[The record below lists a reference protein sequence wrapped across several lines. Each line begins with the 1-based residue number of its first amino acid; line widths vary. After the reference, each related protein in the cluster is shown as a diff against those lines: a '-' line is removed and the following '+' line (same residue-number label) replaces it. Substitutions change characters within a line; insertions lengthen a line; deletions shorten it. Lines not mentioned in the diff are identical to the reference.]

1 MKESFYIEGMT
12 CTACSS
18 GIERSLGRK
27 SFVKKIEVNL
37 LNKSANIEFDENETN
52 LDEIFKLIEKLGYSP
67 KKTLAEEK
75 KEFFSPN
82 VKLALAVIFTLF
94 VVYLSMGAMLSPS
107 LLPESLLTINNHSNF
122 LNACLQLIGTLIV
135 MHWGRD
141 FYIQGFKALWH
152 RQPNMSSLIAIGTS
166 AALASS
172 LWQLYFVYTNQWS
185 YGHYYFESV
194 CVILTFVMVG
204 KRIENV
210 SKNKALDAMQ
220 ALMKNAPKTALKMQ
234 NNQQIEVLVD
244 SIVVGDILKV
254 LPGSAIAVD
263 GEIVEG
269 EGELDESMLSGEAL
283 PVYKKVGDKVFSGTF
298 NSHTSFLM
306 KATQNNKN
314 STLSQII
321 EMIHNAQSSKAEI
334 SRLADKVSSVFV
346 PSVIAIAILAFVVW
360 LIIAPKPDFW
370 WNFGI
375 ALEVFVSVLV
385 ISCPCALGLA
395 TPMSILVANQKA
407 SSLGL
412 FFKDAKSLEKARL
425 VNTIVFDKTGTLTN
439 GKPVVK
445 SVHSNIE
452 LLELLSLAGSIEKSS
467 EHVIAKGIVEYA
479 KEHNAPLKEMSEVK
493 VKMGFGIS
501 AKVDYQGTKV
511 DYQGTKVDYQ
521 GTKEIIKV
529 GNSEFFNPINT
540 LEIQENGILV
550 FVGRVISE
558 KEDELLGAFVLEDLP
573 KKGVKEHIAQ
583 IKKLG
588 INTFLLSGD
597 NRENVKKCALELGID
612 GYISNAKPQDKL
624 NKIKELKEQ
633 GQIVMMVGDGLNDAP
648 SLAMSDV
655 AVVMAKGS
663 DVSVQAADIVSF
675 NNDIKSVYS
684 AIKLSQAT
692 IKNIKENLFWAFCY
706 NSVFIPLACGVL
718 YKANIMLS
726 PAIAGL
732 AMSLSSVSVVL
743 NAQRLRN
750 FKIKDH

>member
-18 GIERSLGRK
+18 GIERSLRRK
-27 SFVKKIEVNL
+27 SFVKKIEVSL
-37 LNKSANIEFDENETN
+37 LNKSANIEFDENQTN

-67 KKTLAEEK
+67 KKTLAKEK
-75 KEFFSPN
+75 KGFFSPN
-82 VKLALAVIFTLF
+82 VKLALAVVFTLF

-107 LLPESLLTINNHSNF
+107 LLPKSLLTIDNHSNF

-135 MHWGRD
+135 MHLGRD

-166 AALASS
+166 AALISS
-172 LWQLYFVYTNQWS
+172 LWPLYLVYTNQWS

-194 CVILTFVMVG
+194 CVILMFVMVG

-210 SKNKALDAMQ
+210 SKDKALDAMQ
-220 ALMKNAPKTALKMQ
+220 ALMKNAPKTAPKMQ

-263 GEIVEG
+263 GEIIEG

-370 WNFGI
+370 WNFKI

-425 VNTIVFDKTGTLTN
+425 INTIVFDKTGTLTN

-445 SVHSNIE
+445 SVHSKIE

-479 KEHNAPLKEMSEVK
+479 KENNAPLKEMSEIK
-493 VKMGFGIS
+493 VKTGFGIS
-501 AKVDYQGTKV
+501 AKTDYQGA
-511 DYQGTKVDYQ
+511 
-521 GTKEIIKV
+521 KEIIKV

-540 LEIQENGILV
+540 LKIKENGILV

-558 KEDELLGAFVLEDLP
+558 KEDELLGVFVLEDLP

-583 IKKLG
+583 IKNLG
-588 INTFLLSGD
+588 INTLLLSGD

-612 GYISNAKPQDKL
+612 DYISNAKPQDKL
-624 NKIKELKEQ
+624 NKIKELKEK

-663 DVSVQAADIVSF
+663 DVSMQAADIVSF

-684 AIKLSQAT
+684 AIQLSQAT

-743 NAQRLRN
+743 NSQRLRN

>member
-27 SFVKKIEVNL
+27 SFVKKIEVSL
-37 LNKSANIEFDENETN
+37 LNKSANIEFDENQTN

-67 KKTLAEEK
+67 KKTLAKEK
-75 KEFFSPN
+75 KGFFSPN
-82 VKLALAVIFTLF
+82 VKLALAVVFTLF

-107 LLPESLLTINNHSNF
+107 LLPESLLAIDNHSNF
-122 LNACLQLIGTLIV
+122 LNVCLQLIGALIV
-135 MHWGRD
+135 MHLGRD

-166 AALASS
+166 AALISS
-172 LWQLYFVYTNQWS
+172 LWPLYLVYTNQWS

-194 CVILTFVMVG
+194 CVILMFVMVG

-210 SKNKALDAMQ
+210 SKDKALDAMQ

-263 GEIVEG
+263 GEIIEG

-321 EMIHNAQSSKAEI
+321 EMIYNAQSSKAEI

-346 PSVIAIAILAFVVW
+346 PSVIAISILAFVVW

-370 WNFGI
+370 WNFKI

-425 VNTIVFDKTGTLTN
+425 INTIVFDKTGTLTN

-445 SVHSNIE
+445 SVHSKIE
-452 LLELLSLAGSIEKSS
+452 LLELLSLALSIERSS

-479 KEHNAPLKEMSEVK
+479 KENNAPLKEMSEVK
-493 VKMGFGIS
+493 VKTGFGIS
-501 AKVDYQGTKV
+501 AKTDYQGA
-511 DYQGTKVDYQ
+511 
-521 GTKEIIKV
+521 KEIIKV

-540 LEIQENGILV
+540 LEIKENGILV

-558 KEDELLGAFVLEDLP
+558 KEDELLGVFVLEDLP

-583 IKKLG
+583 IKNLG
-588 INTFLLSGD
+588 INTLLLSGD

-624 NKIKELKEQ
+624 NKIKELKEK

-684 AIKLSQAT
+684 AIQLSQAT

-743 NAQRLRN
+743 NSQRLRN

>member
-27 SFVKKIEVNL
+27 SFVKKIEVSL
-37 LNKSANIEFDENETN
+37 LNKSANIEFDENQTN

-67 KKTLAEEK
+67 KKTLAKEK
-75 KEFFSPN
+75 KGFFSPN
-82 VKLALAVIFTLF
+82 VKLALAVVFTLF

-107 LLPESLLTINNHSNF
+107 LLPESLLTIDNHSNF
-122 LNACLQLIGTLIV
+122 LNACLQLIGALIV
-135 MHWGRD
+135 MHLGRD

-166 AALASS
+166 AALISS
-172 LWQLYFVYTNQWS
+172 LWPLYLVYTNQWS

-194 CVILTFVMVG
+194 CVILMFVMVG

-210 SKNKALDAMQ
+210 SKDKALDAMQ
-220 ALMKNAPKTALKMQ
+220 ALMKSAPKTALKMQ
-234 NNQQIEVLVD
+234 DNQQIEVLVD

-254 LPGSAIAVD
+254 LPGSTIAVD
-263 GEIVEG
+263 GEIIEG

-445 SVHSNIE
+445 SVHSKIE

-479 KEHNAPLKEMSEVK
+479 KERNAPLKEMSEVK
-493 VKMGFGIS
+493 VKTGFGIS
-501 AKVDYQGTKV
+501 AKTNYQGA
-511 DYQGTKVDYQ
+511 
-521 GTKEIIKV
+521 KEIIKV

-540 LEIQENGILV
+540 INTLEIKENGILV

-558 KEDELLGAFVLEDLP
+558 KEDELLGVFVLEDLP

-583 IKKLG
+583 IKNLG
-588 INTFLLSGD
+588 INTLLLSGD

-612 GYISNAKPQDKL
+612 DYISNAKPQDKL
-624 NKIKELKEQ
+624 NKIKELKEK

-684 AIKLSQAT
+684 AIQLSQAT

-743 NAQRLRN
+743 NSQRLRN

>member
-27 SFVKKIEVNL
+27 SFVKKIEVSL
-37 LNKSANIEFDENETN
+37 LNKSANIEFNENETN

-67 KKTLAEEK
+67 KKTPTKEK
-75 KEFFSPN
+75 KEFFNPN
-82 VKLALAVIFTLF
+82 VKLILAVIFTLF

-107 LLPESLLTINNHSNF
+107 LLPKSLLTINNHSNF
-122 LNACLQLIGTLIV
+122 LNTCLQLIGALIV
-135 MHWGRD
+135 MHLGRD

-152 RQPNMSSLIAIGTS
+152 RQPNMNSLIAIGTS
-166 AALASS
+166 AALVSS
-172 LWQLYFVYTNQWS
+172 LWQLYFVYTGQWS

-194 CVILTFVMVG
+194 CVILMFVMVG

-210 SKNKALDAMQ
+210 SKDKALDAMQ

-263 GEIVEG
+263 GEIIEG

-283 PVYKKVGDKVFSGTF
+283 PVYKKVGDKVFSGTL
-298 NSHTSFLM
+298 NSNTSFLM
-306 KATQNNKN
+306 KATQDNKN

-346 PSVIAIAILAFVVW
+346 PSVMIIAVLAFVAW

-395 TPMSILVANQKA
+395 TPMSLLVANQKA

-452 LLELLSLAGSIEKSS
+452 LLELLSLASSIEHNS

-479 KEHNAPLKEMSEVK
+479 KEHNAPLKEISEVK
-493 VKMGFGIS
+493 VKTGFGIS
-501 AKVDYQGTKV
+501 AKTDYQGAN
-511 DYQGTKVDYQ
+511 
-521 GTKEIIKV
+521 EIIKV
-529 GNSEFFNPINT
+529 GNSEFFNPINP

-550 FVGRVISE
+550 FVARVINE
-558 KEDELLGAFVLEDLP
+558 KEDELLGVFVLEDLP

-583 IKKLG
+583 IKNLG

-597 NRENVKKCALELGID
+597 NLNNVQKCALELGID

-624 NKIKELKEQ
+624 NKIKELKEK
-633 GQIVMMVGDGLNDAP
+633 GQVVMMVGDGLNDAP

-684 AIKLSQAT
+684 AIQLSQAT

>member
-27 SFVKKIEVNL
+27 SFVKKIEVSL
-37 LNKSANIEFDENETN
+37 LNKSANIEFDENQTN

-67 KKTLAEEK
+67 KKTLAKEK
-75 KEFFSPN
+75 KGFFSPN
-82 VKLALAVIFTLF
+82 VKLALAVVFTLF

-107 LLPESLLTINNHSNF
+107 LLPESLLTIDNHSNF
-122 LNACLQLIGTLIV
+122 LSACLQLIGTLIV
-135 MHWGRD
+135 MHLGRD

-152 RQPNMSSLIAIGTS
+152 KQPNMSSLIAIGTS
-166 AALASS
+166 AALISS
-172 LWQLYFVYTNQWS
+172 LWPLYLVYTNQWS

-194 CVILTFVMVG
+194 CVILMFVMVG
-204 KRIENV
+204 KCIENV
-210 SKNKALDAMQ
+210 SKDKALDAMQ
-220 ALMKNAPKTALKMQ
+220 ALMKSTPKTALKMQ

-263 GEIVEG
+263 GEIIEG

-283 PVYKKVGDKVFSGTF
+283 PVYKKVGDKVFSGTL

-360 LIIAPKPDFW
+360 LIIAPKLDFW

-425 VNTIVFDKTGTLTN
+425 INTIVFDKTGTLTN

-445 SVHSNIE
+445 SVHSKIE
-452 LLELLSLAGSIEKSS
+452 LLELLSLAISIEKSS

-479 KEHNAPLKEMSEVK
+479 KERNAPLKEMSEVK
-493 VKMGFGIS
+493 VKTGFGIS
-501 AKVDYQGTKV
+501 AKTDYQGA
-511 DYQGTKVDYQ
+511 
-521 GTKEIIKV
+521 KEIIKV

-540 LEIQENGILV
+540 LEIKENGILV

-558 KEDELLGAFVLEDLP
+558 KEDELLGVFVLEDLP

-583 IKKLG
+583 IKNLG
-588 INTFLLSGD
+588 INTLLLSGD

-612 GYISNAKPQDKL
+612 DYISNAKPQDKL
-624 NKIKELKEQ
+624 NKIKELKEK

-675 NNDIKSVYS
+675 NNDIKSIYS
-684 AIKLSQAT
+684 AIQLSQAT

-743 NAQRLRN
+743 NSQRLRN

>member
-27 SFVKKIEVNL
+27 SFVKKIEVSL
-37 LNKSANIEFDENETN
+37 LNKSANIEFDENQTN

-67 KKTLAEEK
+67 KKTLAKEK
-75 KEFFSPN
+75 KGFFNPN
-82 VKLALAVIFTLF
+82 VKLALAVVFTLF

-107 LLPESLLTINNHSNF
+107 LLPESLLTIDNHSNF
-122 LNACLQLIGTLIV
+122 LNACLQLIGVLIV
-135 MHWGRD
+135 MHLGRD

-166 AALASS
+166 AALISS
-172 LWQLYFVYTNQWS
+172 LWPLYLVYTNQWS

-194 CVILTFVMVG
+194 CVILMFVMVG

-210 SKNKALDAMQ
+210 SKDKALDAMQ

-263 GEIVEG
+263 GEIIEG

-321 EMIHNAQSSKAEI
+321 EMIHNTQSSKAEI

-360 LIIAPKPDFW
+360 LIIAPNPDFW
-370 WNFGI
+370 WNFKI

-425 VNTIVFDKTGTLTN
+425 INTIVFDKTGTLTN
-439 GKPVVK
+439 GKPIVK
-445 SVHSNIE
+445 SVHSKIE
-452 LLELLSLAGSIEKSS
+452 LLELLSLAISIEKSS

-479 KEHNAPLKEMSEVK
+479 KERNAPLKEMSEVK
-493 VKMGFGIS
+493 VKTGFGIS
-501 AKVDYQGTKV
+501 AKTDYQGA
-511 DYQGTKVDYQ
+511 
-521 GTKEIIKV
+521 KEIIKV

-540 LEIQENGILV
+540 LEIKENGILV
-550 FVGRVISE
+550 FVGRAISE
-558 KEDELLGAFVLEDLP
+558 KEDELLGVFVLEDLP

-583 IKKLG
+583 IKNLG
-588 INTFLLSGD
+588 INTLLLSGD

-612 GYISNAKPQDKL
+612 DYISNAKPQDKL
-624 NKIKELKEQ
+624 NKIKELKEK

-684 AIKLSQAT
+684 AIQLSQAA

-743 NAQRLRN
+743 NSQRLRN

>member
-27 SFVKKIEVNL
+27 SFVKKIEVSL
-37 LNKSANIEFDENETN
+37 LNKSANIEFDENQTN

-67 KKTLAEEK
+67 KKTLAKEK
-75 KEFFSPN
+75 KGFFSPN
-82 VKLALAVIFTLF
+82 VRLALAIVFTLF

-107 LLPESLLTINNHSNF
+107 LLPESLLRIDNHSNF
-122 LNACLQLIGTLIV
+122 LNACLQLIGALIV
-135 MHWGRD
+135 MHLGRD

-166 AALASS
+166 AALISS
-172 LWQLYFVYTNQWS
+172 LWPLYLVYTNQWS

-194 CVILTFVMVG
+194 CVILMFVMVG

-210 SKNKALDAMQ
+210 SKDKALDAMQ

-263 GEIVEG
+263 GEIIEG

-346 PSVIAIAILAFVVW
+346 PSVITIAILAFVVW

-445 SVHSNIE
+445 SVHSKIE

-479 KEHNAPLKEMSEVK
+479 KERNAPLKEMSEVK
-493 VKMGFGIS
+493 VKTGFGIS
-501 AKVDYQGTKV
+501 AKTDYQ
-511 DYQGTKVDYQ
+511 DA
-521 GTKEIIKV
+521 KEIIKV
-529 GNSEFFNPINT
+529 GNREFFNPINT
-540 LEIQENGILV
+540 LEIKENGILV

-558 KEDELLGAFVLEDLP
+558 KEDELLGVFVLEDLP

-583 IKKLG
+583 IKNLG
-588 INTFLLSGD
+588 INTLLLSGD
-597 NRENVKKCALELGID
+597 NRENVKKYALELGID
-612 GYISNAKPQDKL
+612 DYISNAKPQDKL
-624 NKIKELKEQ
+624 NKIKELKEK

-684 AIKLSQAT
+684 AIQLSQAT

-743 NAQRLRN
+743 NSQRLRN

>member
-27 SFVKKIEVNL
+27 SFVKKIEVSL
-37 LNKSANIEFDENETN
+37 LNKSANIEFDENQTN

-67 KKTLAEEK
+67 KKTLAKEK
-75 KEFFSPN
+75 KGFFNPN
-82 VKLALAVIFTLF
+82 VKLALAVVFTLF

-107 LLPESLLTINNHSNF
+107 LLPESLLTTDNHSNF
-122 LNACLQLIGTLIV
+122 LNACLQLIGALIV
-135 MHWGRD
+135 MHLGRD

-166 AALASS
+166 TALISS
-172 LWQLYFVYTNQWS
+172 LWPLYLVYTNQWS

-194 CVILTFVMVG
+194 CVILMFVMVG

-210 SKNKALDAMQ
+210 SKDKALDAMQ

-263 GEIVEG
+263 GEIIEG

-346 PSVIAIAILAFVVW
+346 PSVITIAILAFVVW

-425 VNTIVFDKTGTLTN
+425 INTIVFDKTGTLTN

-445 SVHSNIE
+445 SVHSKIE
-452 LLELLSLAGSIEKSS
+452 LLEFLSLAGSIEKSS

-479 KEHNAPLKEMSEVK
+479 KERNAPLKEMSEVK
-493 VKMGFGIS
+493 VKTGFGIS
-501 AKVDYQGTKV
+501 AKTDYQGV
-511 DYQGTKVDYQ
+511 
-521 GTKEIIKV
+521 KEIIKV

-540 LEIQENGILV
+540 LEIKENGILV

-558 KEDELLGAFVLEDLP
+558 KEDELLGVFVLEDLP

-583 IKKLG
+583 IKNLG
-588 INTFLLSGD
+588 INTLLLSGD

-612 GYISNAKPQDKL
+612 DYISNAKPQDKL
-624 NKIKELKEQ
+624 NKIKELKEK

-684 AIKLSQAT
+684 AIQLSQAT

-743 NAQRLRN
+743 NSQRLRN

>member
-27 SFVKKIEVNL
+27 SFVKKIEVSL
-37 LNKSANIEFDENETN
+37 LNKSANIEFDENQTN

-67 KKTLAEEK
+67 KKTLAKEK
-75 KEFFSPN
+75 KGFFSPN
-82 VKLALAVIFTLF
+82 VKLALAVVFTLF

-107 LLPESLLTINNHSNF
+107 LLPKSLLTIDNHSNF
-122 LNACLQLIGTLIV
+122 LNACLQLIGALIV
-135 MHWGRD
+135 MHLGRD

-166 AALASS
+166 AALISS
-172 LWQLYFVYTNQWS
+172 LWPLYLVYTNQWS

-194 CVILTFVMVG
+194 CVILMFVMVG

-210 SKNKALDAMQ
+210 SKDKALDAMQ
-220 ALMKNAPKTALKMQ
+220 ALMKNTPKTAIKMQ

-263 GEIVEG
+263 GEIIEG

-425 VNTIVFDKTGTLTN
+425 INTIVFDKTGTLTN

-445 SVHSNIE
+445 SVHSKIE
-452 LLELLSLAGSIEKSS
+452 LLELLSLAGSIEKNS

-479 KEHNAPLKEMSEVK
+479 KERNAPLKEMSEIK
-493 VKMGFGIS
+493 VKTGFGIS
-501 AKVDYQGTKV
+501 AKTDYQGA
-511 DYQGTKVDYQ
+511 
-521 GTKEIIKV
+521 KEIIKV

-540 LEIQENGILV
+540 LEIKESGILV
-550 FVGRVISE
+550 FVGKVISE
-558 KEDELLGAFVLEDLP
+558 KEDELLGVFVLEDLP
-573 KKGVKEHIAQ
+573 KKGVKEHIVQ
-583 IKKLG
+583 IKNLG
-588 INTFLLSGD
+588 INTLLLSGD

-612 GYISNAKPQDKL
+612 DYISNAKPQDKL
-624 NKIKELKEQ
+624 NKIKELKEK

-684 AIKLSQAT
+684 AIQLSQAT
-692 IKNIKENLFWAFCY
+692 IKNIKENLFLAFCY

-743 NAQRLRN
+743 NSQRLRN

>member
-27 SFVKKIEVNL
+27 SFVKKIEVSL
-37 LNKSANIEFDENETN
+37 LNKSANIEFDENQTN

-67 KKTLAEEK
+67 KKTLAKEK
-75 KEFFSPN
+75 KGFFSPN
-82 VKLALAVIFTLF
+82 VRLALAVVFTLF

-107 LLPESLLTINNHSNF
+107 LLPESLLTIDNHSNF
-122 LNACLQLIGTLIV
+122 LNACLQLIGALIV
-135 MHWGRD
+135 MHLGRD

-166 AALASS
+166 AALISS
-172 LWQLYFVYTNQWS
+172 LWPLYFVYTNQWS

-194 CVILTFVMVG
+194 CVILMFVMVG

-210 SKNKALDAMQ
+210 SKDKALDAMQ

-263 GEIVEG
+263 GEIIEG

-283 PVYKKVGDKVFSGTF
+283 PVYKKVGDKVFSGTL

-360 LIIAPKPDFW
+360 LIIVPKPDFW
-370 WNFGI
+370 WNFKI

-395 TPMSILVANQKA
+395 TPMSILIANQKA

-445 SVHSNIE
+445 SVHSKIE

-479 KEHNAPLKEMSEVK
+479 KERNAPLKEMSEVK
-493 VKMGFGIS
+493 VKTGFGIS
-501 AKVDYQGTKV
+501 AKTDYQGA
-511 DYQGTKVDYQ
+511 
-521 GTKEIIKV
+521 KEIIKV

-540 LEIQENGILV
+540 LEIKENGILV

-558 KEDELLGAFVLEDLP
+558 KEDELLGVFVLEDLP

-583 IKKLG
+583 IKNLG
-588 INTFLLSGD
+588 INILLLSGD

-612 GYISNAKPQDKL
+612 DYISNAKPQDKL
-624 NKIKELKEQ
+624 NKIKELKEK

-648 SLAMSDV
+648 SLAMSNV

-663 DVSVQAADIVSF
+663 DVSVQVADIVSF

-684 AIKLSQAT
+684 AIQLSQAT

-743 NAQRLRN
+743 NSQRLRN

>member
-27 SFVKKIEVNL
+27 SFVKKIEVSL
-37 LNKSANIEFDENETN
+37 LNKSANIEFDENQTN

-67 KKTLAEEK
+67 KKTLAKEK
-75 KEFFSPN
+75 KGFFSPN
-82 VKLALAVIFTLF
+82 VKLALAVVFTLF

-107 LLPESLLTINNHSNF
+107 LLPESLLTIDNHSNF
-122 LNACLQLIGTLIV
+122 LNACLQLIGVLIV
-135 MHWGRD
+135 MHLGRD

-166 AALASS
+166 AALISS
-172 LWQLYFVYTNQWS
+172 LWPLYLVYTNQWS

-194 CVILTFVMVG
+194 CVILMFVMVG

-210 SKNKALDAMQ
+210 SKDKALDTMQ

-263 GEIVEG
+263 GEIIEG

-298 NSHTSFLM
+298 NSYTSFLM

-346 PSVIAIAILAFVVW
+346 PSVITIAILAFVVW

-370 WNFGI
+370 WNFKI

-425 VNTIVFDKTGTLTN
+425 INTIVFDKTGTLTN

-445 SVHSNIE
+445 SVHFKIE

-479 KEHNAPLKEMSEVK
+479 KENNAPLKEMSEVK
-493 VKMGFGIS
+493 VKTGFGIS
-501 AKVDYQGTKV
+501 AKTDYQGA
-511 DYQGTKVDYQ
+511 
-521 GTKEIIKV
+521 KEIIKV

-540 LEIQENGILV
+540 LEIKENGILV

-558 KEDELLGAFVLEDLP
+558 KEDELLGVFVLEDLP

-583 IKKLG
+583 IKNLG
-588 INTFLLSGD
+588 INTLLLSGD

-612 GYISNAKPQDKL
+612 DYISNAKPQDKL
-624 NKIKELKEQ
+624 NKIKELKEK

-684 AIKLSQAT
+684 AIQLSQAT

-743 NAQRLRN
+743 NSQRLRN

>member
-37 LNKSANIEFDENETN
+37 LNKSANIEFDENQTN

-67 KKTLAEEK
+67 KKTLAK
-75 KEFFSPN
+75 KKGFFSPN
-82 VKLALAVIFTLF
+82 VKLALAVVFTLF
-94 VVYLSMGAMLSPS
+94 VVYLSMGAMISPS
-107 LLPESLLTINNHSNF
+107 LLPESLLTIDNHSNF
-122 LNACLQLIGTLIV
+122 LNACLQLIGALIV
-135 MHWGRD
+135 MHLGRD

-166 AALASS
+166 TALISS
-172 LWQLYFVYTNQWS
+172 LWPLYLVYTNQWS

-194 CVILTFVMVG
+194 CVILMFVMVG

-210 SKNKALDAMQ
+210 SKDKALDAMQ

-263 GEIVEG
+263 GEIIEG

-346 PSVIAIAILAFVVW
+346 PSVITIAILAFVVW

-370 WNFGI
+370 WNFKI

-425 VNTIVFDKTGTLTN
+425 INTIVFDKTGTLTN

-445 SVHSNIE
+445 SIHSKIE

-479 KEHNAPLKEMSEVK
+479 KERNAPLKEMSEVK
-493 VKMGFGIS
+493 VKTGFGIS
-501 AKVDYQGTKV
+501 AKTDYQGA
-511 DYQGTKVDYQ
+511 
-521 GTKEIIKV
+521 KEIIKV
-529 GNSEFFNPINT
+529 GNREFFNPINT
-540 LEIQENGILV
+540 LEIKENGILV

-558 KEDELLGAFVLEDLP
+558 KEDELLGVFVLEDSP

-583 IKKLG
+583 IKNLG
-588 INTFLLSGD
+588 INTLLLSGD
-597 NRENVKKCALELGID
+597 NRENVKKCVLELGID
-612 GYISNAKPQDKL
+612 DYISNAKPQDKL
-624 NKIKELKEQ
+624 NKIKELKEK

-684 AIKLSQAT
+684 AIQLSQAT

-718 YKANIMLS
+718 YKTNIMLS

-743 NAQRLRN
+743 NSQRLRN

>member
-37 LNKSANIEFDENETN
+37 LNKSANIEFDENQTN

-67 KKTLAEEK
+67 KKTLAKEK
-75 KEFFSPN
+75 KGFFSPN
-82 VKLALAVIFTLF
+82 VKLALAVVFTLF

-107 LLPESLLTINNHSNF
+107 LLPESLLTTDNHSNF
-122 LNACLQLIGTLIV
+122 LNACLQLIGALIV
-135 MHWGRD
+135 MHLGRD

-166 AALASS
+166 AALISS
-172 LWQLYFVYTNQWS
+172 LWPLYLVYTNQWS

-194 CVILTFVMVG
+194 CVILMFVMVG

-210 SKNKALDAMQ
+210 SKDKALDAMQ

-263 GEIVEG
+263 GEIIEG

-370 WNFGI
+370 WNFKI

-445 SVHSNIE
+445 SVHSKIE
-452 LLELLSLAGSIEKSS
+452 LLELLSLAISIEKSS

-479 KEHNAPLKEMSEVK
+479 KERNAPLKEMSEVK
-493 VKMGFGIS
+493 VKTGFGIS
-501 AKVDYQGTKV
+501 AKTDYQGA
-511 DYQGTKVDYQ
+511 
-521 GTKEIIKV
+521 KETIKV
-529 GNSEFFNPINT
+529 GNSEFFNPINM
-540 LEIQENGILV
+540 LEIKENGILV
-550 FVGRVISE
+550 FVGRAISE
-558 KEDELLGAFVLEDLP
+558 KEDELLGVFVLEDLP

-583 IKKLG
+583 IKNLG
-588 INTFLLSGD
+588 INTLLLSGD

-612 GYISNAKPQDKL
+612 DYISNTKPQDKL
-624 NKIKELKEQ
+624 NKIKELKEK

-684 AIKLSQAT
+684 AIQLSQAT

-743 NAQRLRN
+743 NSQRLRN

>member
-27 SFVKKIEVNL
+27 SFVKKIEVSL
-37 LNKSANIEFDENETN
+37 LNKSANIEFDENQTN

-67 KKTLAEEK
+67 KKTLAKEK
-75 KEFFSPN
+75 KGFFSPN
-82 VKLALAVIFTLF
+82 VKLALAVVFTLF

-107 LLPESLLTINNHSNF
+107 LLPESLLTIDNHSNF
-122 LNACLQLIGTLIV
+122 LNACLQLMGALIV
-135 MHWGRD
+135 MHLGRD

-152 RQPNMSSLIAIGTS
+152 RQSNMSSLIAIGTS
-166 AALASS
+166 AALISS
-172 LWQLYFVYTNQWS
+172 LWPLYLVYTNQWS

-194 CVILTFVMVG
+194 CVILMFVMVG

-210 SKNKALDAMQ
+210 SKDKALDAMQ
-220 ALMKNAPKTALKMQ
+220 ALMKNAPKTTLKMQ

-263 GEIVEG
+263 GEIIEG

-346 PSVIAIAILAFVVW
+346 PSVITIAILAFVVW

-370 WNFGI
+370 WNFKI

-425 VNTIVFDKTGTLTN
+425 INTIVFDKTGTLTN

-445 SVHSNIE
+445 SVHSKIE
-452 LLELLSLAGSIEKSS
+452 LLELLSLVGSIEKSS

-479 KEHNAPLKEMSEVK
+479 KERNAPLKEMSEVK
-493 VKMGFGIS
+493 VKTGFGIS
-501 AKVDYQGTKV
+501 AKTDYQGA
-511 DYQGTKVDYQ
+511 
-521 GTKEIIKV
+521 KEIIKV
-529 GNSEFFNPINT
+529 GNREFFNPINT
-540 LEIQENGILV
+540 INTLEIKENGILV

-558 KEDELLGAFVLEDLP
+558 KEDELLGVFVLEDLP

-583 IKKLG
+583 IKNLG
-588 INTFLLSGD
+588 INTLLLSGD

-612 GYISNAKPQDKL
+612 DYISNAKPQDKL
-624 NKIKELKEQ
+624 NKIKELKEK

-684 AIKLSQAT
+684 AIQLSQAT

-732 AMSLSSVSVVL
+732 VMSLSSVSVVL
-743 NAQRLRN
+743 NSQRLRN

>member
-27 SFVKKIEVNL
+27 SFVKKIEVSL
-37 LNKSANIEFDENETN
+37 LNKSANIEFNENETN

-67 KKTLAEEK
+67 KKTLTKEK
-75 KEFFSPN
+75 KEFFNPN
-82 VKLALAVIFTLF
+82 VKLILAVIFTLF

-107 LLPESLLTINNHSNF
+107 LLPKSLLTSDNHGNF

-135 MHWGRD
+135 MHLGRD

-152 RQPNMSSLIAIGTS
+152 RQPNMNSLIAIGTT
-166 AALASS
+166 AALVSS
-172 LWQLYFVYTNQWS
+172 LWQLYFVYVGQWS

-194 CVILTFVMVG
+194 CVILMFVMVG

-210 SKNKALDAMQ
+210 SKDKALDAMQ
-220 ALMKNAPKTALKMQ
+220 ALMKNAPKTALKMH

-263 GEIVEG
+263 GEIIEG

-283 PVYKKVGDKVFSGTF
+283 PVYKKVGDKVFSGTL
-298 NSHTSFLM
+298 NSNTSFLM
-306 KATQNNKN
+306 KATQDNKN

-346 PSVIAIAILAFVVW
+346 PSVMVIAFLAFVAW

-452 LLELLSLAGSIEKSS
+452 LLELLSLASSIEKSS

-479 KEHNAPLKEMSEVK
+479 KEHNAPLKEISEVK
-493 VKMGFGIS
+493 VKTGFGIS
-501 AKVDYQGTKV
+501 AKTDYQGA
-511 DYQGTKVDYQ
+511 
-521 GTKEIIKV
+521 KEIIKV
-529 GNSEFFNPINT
+529 GNREFFNPINP

-550 FVGRVISE
+550 FVARVINE

-583 IKKLG
+583 IKNLD

-597 NRENVKKCALELGID
+597 NLNNVQKCALELGID

-624 NKIKELKEQ
+624 NKIKELKEK

-684 AIKLSQAT
+684 AIQLSQAT

>member
-27 SFVKKIEVNL
+27 SFVKKIEVSL
-37 LNKSANIEFDENETN
+37 LNKSANIEFDENQTN

-67 KKTLAEEK
+67 KKTLAKEK
-75 KEFFSPN
+75 KGFFSPN
-82 VKLALAVIFTLF
+82 VKLALTVVFTLF

-107 LLPESLLTINNHSNF
+107 LLPESLLTIDNHSNF
-122 LNACLQLIGTLIV
+122 LNACLQLIGALIV
-135 MHWGRD
+135 MHLGRD

-166 AALASS
+166 AALISS
-172 LWQLYFVYTNQWS
+172 LWPLYLVYTNQWS

-194 CVILTFVMVG
+194 CVILMFVMVG

-210 SKNKALDAMQ
+210 SKDKALDAMQ
-220 ALMKNAPKTALKMQ
+220 ALMKNVPKTALKMQ

-263 GEIVEG
+263 GEIIEG

-370 WNFGI
+370 WNFKI

-445 SVHSNIE
+445 SVHSKIE
-452 LLELLSLAGSIEKSS
+452 LLELLSLASSIEKSS

-479 KEHNAPLKEMSEVK
+479 KERNAPLKEMSEVK
-493 VKMGFGIS
+493 VKTGFGIS
-501 AKVDYQGTKV
+501 AKT
-511 DYQGTKVDYQ
+511 DYQ

-529 GNSEFFNPINT
+529 GNSEFFNPINM
-540 LEIQENGILV
+540 LEIKENGILV

-558 KEDELLGAFVLEDLP
+558 KEDELLGVFVLEDLP
-573 KKGVKEHIAQ
+573 KKGVKEHIVQ
-583 IKKLG
+583 IKNLG
-588 INTFLLSGD
+588 INTLLLSGD

-612 GYISNAKPQDKL
+612 DYISNAKPQDKL
-624 NKIKELKEQ
+624 NKIKELKEK

-684 AIKLSQAT
+684 AIQLSQAT

-743 NAQRLRN
+743 NSQRLRN

>member
-27 SFVKKIEVNL
+27 SFVKKIEVSL
-37 LNKSANIEFDENETN
+37 LNKSANIEFDENQTN

-67 KKTLAEEK
+67 KKTLAKEK
-75 KEFFSPN
+75 KGFFSPN
-82 VKLALAVIFTLF
+82 VKLALAVVFTLF

-107 LLPESLLTINNHSNF
+107 LLPKSLLTIDNHSNF
-122 LNACLQLIGTLIV
+122 LNACLQLIGVLIV
-135 MHWGRD
+135 MHLGRD

-152 RQPNMSSLIAIGTS
+152 KQPNMSSLIAIGTS
-166 AALASS
+166 AALISS
-172 LWQLYFVYTNQWS
+172 LWPLYLVYTNQWS

-194 CVILTFVMVG
+194 CVILMFVMVG

-210 SKNKALDAMQ
+210 SKDKALDAMQ
-220 ALMKNAPKTALKMQ
+220 ALMKSAPKTALKMQ

-263 GEIVEG
+263 GEIIEG

-360 LIIAPKPDFW
+360 IIIAPKPDFW
-370 WNFGI
+370 WNFKI

-445 SVHSNIE
+445 SVHSKIE

-479 KEHNAPLKEMSEVK
+479 KERNAPLKEMSEVK
-493 VKMGFGIS
+493 VKTGFGIS
-501 AKVDYQGTKV
+501 AKTNYQGA
-511 DYQGTKVDYQ
+511 
-521 GTKEIIKV
+521 KEIIKV

-540 LEIQENGILV
+540 INTLEIKENGILV

-558 KEDELLGAFVLEDLP
+558 KEDELLGVFVLEDLP

-583 IKKLG
+583 IKNLG
-588 INTFLLSGD
+588 INTLLLSGD

-612 GYISNAKPQDKL
+612 DYISNAKPQDKL
-624 NKIKELKEQ
+624 NKIKELKEK

-684 AIKLSQAT
+684 AIQLSQAT

-743 NAQRLRN
+743 NSQRLRN

>member
-1 MKESFYIEGMT
+1 MKASFYIEGMT

-18 GIERSLGRK
+18 GIERSLGRR
-27 SFVKKIEVNL
+27 SFVKKIEVSL
-37 LNKSANIEFDENETN
+37 LNKSANIEFNENETN

-67 KKTLAEEK
+67 KKTLTKEK

-82 VKLALAVIFTLF
+82 VKLILAVIFTLF

-107 LLPESLLTINNHSNF
+107 LLPKSLLTINNHSNF

-135 MHWGRD
+135 MHLGRD

-152 RQPNMSSLIAIGTS
+152 RQPNMSSLIAISTT
-166 AALASS
+166 AALDSS
-172 LWQLYFVYTNQWS
+172 LWQLYLVYTDQWS

-194 CVILTFVMVG
+194 CVILMFVMVG
-204 KRIENV
+204 KRIENI
-210 SKNKALDAMQ
+210 SKDKALDAMQ
-220 ALMKNAPKTALKMQ
+220 TLMKNAPKTALKMQ
-234 NNQQIEVLVD
+234 DNQKIEVLVD

-263 GEIVEG
+263 GEIIEG
-269 EGELDESMLSGEAL
+269 EGELDESMLNGEAL
-283 PVYKKVGDKVFSGTF
+283 PVYKKVGDKVFSGTL
-298 NSHTSFLM
+298 NSNTSFLM

-346 PSVIAIAILAFVVW
+346 PSVIAIASLAFIVW

-407 SSLGL
+407 GSLGL

-452 LLELLSLAGSIEKSS
+452 SLELLSLASSIEHNS

-479 KEHNAPLKEMSEVK
+479 KEYNAPLKGISEVK
-493 VKMGFGIS
+493 VKTGFGIS
-501 AKVDYQGTKV
+501 AKI
-511 DYQGTKVDYQ
+511 DYQ

-529 GNSEFFNPINT
+529 GNSEFFNLINP
-540 LEIQENGILV
+540 LEIKENGILV
-550 FVGRVISE
+550 FVARAINE
-558 KEDELLGAFVLEDLP
+558 KEDELLGVFVLEDLP

-583 IKKLG
+583 IKNLG

-597 NRENVKKCALELGID
+597 NLKNVQKCALELGID
-612 GYISNAKPQDKL
+612 DYISNAKPQDKL
-624 NKIKELKEQ
+624 NKIKELKEK

-684 AIKLSQAT
+684 AIQLSQAT

-743 NAQRLRN
+743 NSQRIRN

>member
-27 SFVKKIEVNL
+27 SFVKKIEVSL
-37 LNKSANIEFDENETN
+37 LNKSANIEFDENQTN

-67 KKTLAEEK
+67 KKTLAKEK
-75 KEFFSPN
+75 KGFFSPN
-82 VKLALAVIFTLF
+82 VKLALAVVFTLF

-107 LLPESLLTINNHSNF
+107 LLPKSLLTIDNHSNF
-122 LNACLQLIGTLIV
+122 LNACLQLISVLIV
-135 MHWGRD
+135 MHLGRD

-166 AALASS
+166 AALISS
-172 LWQLYFVYTNQWS
+172 LWPLYLVDTDQWS

-194 CVILTFVMVG
+194 CVILMFVMVG

-210 SKNKALDAMQ
+210 SKDKALDAMQ

-263 GEIVEG
+263 GEIIEG

-370 WNFGI
+370 WNFKI

-425 VNTIVFDKTGTLTN
+425 VDTIVFDKTGTLTN
-439 GKPVVK
+439 GKPIVK
-445 SVHSNIE
+445 SVHSKIE

-479 KEHNAPLKEMSEVK
+479 KENNAPLKEMSEVK

-501 AKVDYQGTKV
+501 AKTDYQGA
-511 DYQGTKVDYQ
+511 
-521 GTKEIIKV
+521 KEIIKV

-540 LEIQENGILV
+540 LEIKENGILV
-550 FVGRVISE
+550 FVGRAISE
-558 KEDELLGAFVLEDLP
+558 KEDELLGVFVLEDLP
-573 KKGVKEHIAQ
+573 KEGVKEHIAQ
-583 IKKLG
+583 IKNLG
-588 INTFLLSGD
+588 INTLLLSGD
-597 NRENVKKCALELGID
+597 NRENVKKCTLELGID

-624 NKIKELKEQ
+624 NKIKELKEK

-684 AIKLSQAT
+684 AIQLSQAA

-743 NAQRLRN
+743 NSQRLRN

>member
-27 SFVKKIEVNL
+27 SFVKKIEVSL
-37 LNKSANIEFDENETN
+37 LNKSANIEFDENQTN

-67 KKTLAEEK
+67 KKTLAKEK
-75 KEFFSPN
+75 KGFFSPN
-82 VKLALAVIFTLF
+82 VKLALAVVFTLF

-107 LLPESLLTINNHSNF
+107 LLPKSLLTIDNHSNF

-135 MHWGRD
+135 MHLGRD

-166 AALASS
+166 AALISS
-172 LWQLYFVYTNQWS
+172 LWPLYLVDTNQWS
-185 YGHYYFESV
+185 YEHYYFESV
-194 CVILTFVMVG
+194 CVILMFVMVG

-210 SKNKALDAMQ
+210 SKDKALDAMQ

-263 GEIVEG
+263 GEIIEG

-283 PVYKKVGDKVFSGTF
+283 PIYKKVGDKVFSGTL

-360 LIIAPKPDFW
+360 LIIVPKPDFW
-370 WNFGI
+370 WNFKI

-445 SVHSNIE
+445 SIHSKIE

-479 KEHNAPLKEMSEVK
+479 KERNAPLKEMSEVK
-493 VKMGFGIS
+493 VKTGFGIS
-501 AKVDYQGTKV
+501 AKTDYQGTE
-511 DYQGTKVDYQ
+511 
-521 GTKEIIKV
+521 EIIKV

-540 LEIQENGILV
+540 LEIKENGILV
-550 FVGRVISE
+550 FVGRAISE
-558 KEDELLGAFVLEDLP
+558 KEDELLGVFVLEDLS

-583 IKKLG
+583 IKNLG
-588 INTFLLSGD
+588 INTLLLSGD

-612 GYISNAKPQDKL
+612 DYISNAKPQDKL
-624 NKIKELKEQ
+624 NKIKELKEK

-684 AIKLSQAT
+684 AIQLSQAT

-743 NAQRLRN
+743 NSQRLRN

>member
-27 SFVKKIEVNL
+27 SFVKKIEVSL
-37 LNKSANIEFDENETN
+37 LNKSANIEFNENETN

-67 KKTLAEEK
+67 KKTLTKEK
-75 KEFFSPN
+75 KEFFNPN
-82 VKLALAVIFTLF
+82 VKLILAVIFTLF

-107 LLPESLLTINNHSNF
+107 LLPKSLLTNDNHSNF
-122 LNACLQLIGTLIV
+122 LNACLQLIGALIV
-135 MHWGRD
+135 MHLGRD

-152 RQPNMSSLIAIGTS
+152 RQPNMNSLIAIGTT
-166 AALASS
+166 AALVSS
-172 LWQLYFVYTNQWS
+172 LWQLYFVYVGQWS

-194 CVILTFVMVG
+194 CVILMFVMVG

-210 SKNKALDAMQ
+210 SKDKALDAMQ
-220 ALMKNAPKTALKMQ
+220 ALMKNAPKTALKMH

-263 GEIVEG
+263 GEIIEG

-283 PVYKKVGDKVFSGTF
+283 PVYKKVGDKVFSGTL
-298 NSHTSFLM
+298 NSNTSFLM
-306 KATQNNKN
+306 KATQDNKN

-346 PSVIAIAILAFVVW
+346 PSVIVIAFLAFVVW

-452 LLELLSLAGSIEKSS
+452 LLELLSLASSIEKSS

-479 KEHNAPLKEMSEVK
+479 KEYNAPLKEISEVK
-493 VKMGFGIS
+493 VKTGFGIS
-501 AKVDYQGTKV
+501 AKTDYQGA
-511 DYQGTKVDYQ
+511 
-521 GTKEIIKV
+521 KEIIKV
-529 GNSEFFNPINT
+529 GNSEFFNPINP

-550 FVGRVISE
+550 FVARVINE
-558 KEDELLGAFVLEDLP
+558 KEDELLGVFVLEDLP

-583 IKKLG
+583 IKNLG

-597 NRENVKKCALELGID
+597 NLKNVQKCALELEID

-624 NKIKELKEQ
+624 NKIKEFKEK

-684 AIKLSQAT
+684 AIQLSQAT

>member
-27 SFVKKIEVNL
+27 SFVKKIEVSL
-37 LNKSANIEFDENETN
+37 LNKSANIEFDENQTN
-52 LDEIFKLIEKLGYSP
+52 LDEIFKFIEKLGYSP
-67 KKTLAEEK
+67 KKSLAKEK
-75 KEFFSPN
+75 KGFFSPN
-82 VKLALAVIFTLF
+82 VKLALAVVFTLF

-107 LLPESLLTINNHSNF
+107 LLPKSLLTIDNHSNF
-122 LNACLQLIGTLIV
+122 LNACLQLIGALIV
-135 MHWGRD
+135 MHLGRD

-166 AALASS
+166 AALISS
-172 LWQLYFVYTNQWS
+172 LWPLYLVYTNQWS

-194 CVILTFVMVG
+194 CVILMFVMVG
-204 KRIENV
+204 KRVENV
-210 SKNKALDAMQ
+210 SKDKALDAMQ

-263 GEIVEG
+263 GEIIEG

-321 EMIHNAQSSKAEI
+321 EMIYNAQSSKAEI

-346 PSVIAIAILAFVVW
+346 PSVIAISILAFVVW

-370 WNFGI
+370 WNFKI

-445 SVHSNIE
+445 SVHSKIE
-452 LLELLSLAGSIEKSS
+452 LIELLSLAGSIEKSS

-479 KEHNAPLKEMSEVK
+479 KENNAPLKEMSEVK
-493 VKMGFGIS
+493 VKTGFGIS
-501 AKVDYQGTKV
+501 AKTN
-511 DYQGTKVDYQ
+511 YQ

-540 LEIQENGILV
+540 LEIKENGILV

-558 KEDELLGAFVLEDLP
+558 KEDELLGVFVLDDLP

-583 IKKLG
+583 IKNLG
-588 INTFLLSGD
+588 INTLLLSGD

-612 GYISNAKPQDKL
+612 NYISNAKPQDKL

-684 AIKLSQAT
+684 AIQLSQAT

-743 NAQRLRN
+743 NSQRLRN

>member
-27 SFVKKIEVNL
+27 SFVKKIEVSL
-37 LNKSANIEFDENETN
+37 LNKSANIEFNENETN

-67 KKTLAEEK
+67 KKTLTKEK
-75 KEFFSPN
+75 KEFFNPN
-82 VKLALAVIFTLF
+82 VKLILAVIFTLF

-107 LLPESLLTINNHSNF
+107 LLPKSLLTSDNHSNF
-122 LNACLQLIGTLIV
+122 LNACLQLIGALIV
-135 MHWGRD
+135 MHLGRD

-152 RQPNMSSLIAIGTS
+152 RQPNMNSLIAIGTS
-166 AALASS
+166 AALVSS
-172 LWQLYFVYTNQWS
+172 VWQLYFVYTGQWC

-194 CVILTFVMVG
+194 CVILMFVMVG

-210 SKNKALDAMQ
+210 SKDKALDAMQ
-220 ALMKNAPKTALKMQ
+220 ALMKNAPKTALKMH

-263 GEIVEG
+263 GEIIEG

-283 PVYKKVGDKVFSGTF
+283 PVYKKVGDKVFSGTL
-298 NSHTSFLM
+298 NSNTSFLM
-306 KATQNNKN
+306 KATQDNKN

-346 PSVIAIAILAFVVW
+346 PSVMIIAVLAFVAW

-452 LLELLSLAGSIEKSS
+452 LLELLSLASSIEKSS

-479 KEHNAPLKEMSEVK
+479 KEYNAPLKEISEVK
-493 VKMGFGIS
+493 VKTGFGIS
-501 AKVDYQGTKV
+501 AKTDYQGA
-511 DYQGTKVDYQ
+511 
-521 GTKEIIKV
+521 KEIIKV
-529 GNSEFFNPINT
+529 GNSEFFNPINP
-540 LEIQENGILV
+540 LEIEENGILV
-550 FVGRVISE
+550 FVARVISE
-558 KEDELLGAFVLEDLP
+558 KEDELLGVFVLEDLP
-573 KKGVKEHIAQ
+573 KKGVKEHITQ
-583 IKKLG
+583 IKNLG

-597 NRENVKKCALELGID
+597 NLNNVQKCALELGID
-612 GYISNAKPQDKL
+612 DYISNAKPQDKL
-624 NKIKELKEQ
+624 NKIKELKEK

-684 AIKLSQAT
+684 AIQLSQAT

>member
-27 SFVKKIEVNL
+27 SFVKKIEVSL
-37 LNKSANIEFDENETN
+37 LNKSANIEFDENQTN

-67 KKTLAEEK
+67 KKTLAKEK
-75 KEFFSPN
+75 KGFFNPN
-82 VKLALAVIFTLF
+82 VKLALAVVFTLF

-107 LLPESLLTINNHSNF
+107 LLPESLLTIDNHSNF
-122 LNACLQLIGTLIV
+122 LNACLQLIGALIV
-135 MHWGRD
+135 MHLGRD

-166 AALASS
+166 AALISS
-172 LWQLYFVYTNQWS
+172 LWPLYLVYTNQWS

-194 CVILTFVMVG
+194 CVILMFVMVG

-220 ALMKNAPKTALKMQ
+220 ALMKNAPKTAIKMQ
-234 NNQQIEVLVD
+234 NNQQIEILVD

-254 LPGSAIAVD
+254 LPGSTIAVD
-263 GEIVEG
+263 GEIIEG

-346 PSVIAIAILAFVVW
+346 PSVITIAILAFVVW

-370 WNFGI
+370 WNFKI

-445 SVHSNIE
+445 SVHSKIE

-467 EHVIAKGIVEYA
+467 EHVIAKGVVEYA
-479 KEHNAPLKEMSEVK
+479 KERNAPLKEMSEVK
-493 VKMGFGIS
+493 VKTGFGIS
-501 AKVDYQGTKV
+501 AKT
-511 DYQGTKVDYQ
+511 DYQ

-540 LEIQENGILV
+540 LEIKENGILV

-558 KEDELLGAFVLEDLP
+558 KEDELLGVFVLEDLP

-583 IKKLG
+583 IKNLG
-588 INTFLLSGD
+588 INTLLLSGD

-612 GYISNAKPQDKL
+612 DYISNAKPQDKL
-624 NKIKELKEQ
+624 NKIKELKEK

-684 AIKLSQAT
+684 AIQLSQAT

-743 NAQRLRN
+743 NSQRLRN

>member
-27 SFVKKIEVNL
+27 SFVKKIEVSL
-37 LNKSANIEFDENETN
+37 LNKSANIEFDENQTN

-67 KKTLAEEK
+67 KKTLAKEK
-75 KEFFSPN
+75 KGFFSPN
-82 VKLALAVIFTLF
+82 VKLALAVVFTLF
-94 VVYLSMGAMLSPS
+94 VVYLSMGAMLSLS
-107 LLPESLLTINNHSNF
+107 FLPESLLTIDNHSNF
-122 LNACLQLIGTLIV
+122 LNACLQLIGALIV
-135 MHWGRD
+135 MHLGRD

-166 AALASS
+166 AALISS
-172 LWQLYFVYTNQWS
+172 LWPLYLVYTNQWS

-194 CVILTFVMVG
+194 CVILMFVMVG

-210 SKNKALDAMQ
+210 SKDKALDAMQ

-263 GEIVEG
+263 GEIIEG

-370 WNFGI
+370 WNFKI

-445 SVHSNIE
+445 SVHSKIE
-452 LLELLSLAGSIEKSS
+452 LLELLSLASSIEKSS

-479 KEHNAPLKEMSEVK
+479 KERNAPLKEMSEVK
-493 VKMGFGIS
+493 VKTGFGIS
-501 AKVDYQGTKV
+501 AKTDYQGA
-511 DYQGTKVDYQ
+511 
-521 GTKEIIKV
+521 KEIIKV

-540 LEIQENGILV
+540 LEIKENGILV
-550 FVGRVISE
+550 FVGRAISE
-558 KEDELLGAFVLEDLP
+558 KEDELLGVLVLKDLP

-583 IKKLG
+583 IKNLG
-588 INTFLLSGD
+588 INTLLLSGD

-624 NKIKELKEQ
+624 NKIKELKEK

-684 AIKLSQAT
+684 AIQLSQAT

-743 NAQRLRN
+743 NSQRLRN
-750 FKIKDH
+750 FKIKDY

>member
-27 SFVKKIEVNL
+27 SFVKKIEVSL
-37 LNKSANIEFDENETN
+37 LNKSANIEFDENQTN

-67 KKTLAEEK
+67 KKTLAKEK
-75 KEFFSPN
+75 KGFFSPN
-82 VKLALAVIFTLF
+82 VKLALAVVFTLF

-107 LLPESLLTINNHSNF
+107 LLPKSLLTIDNHSNF
-122 LNACLQLIGTLIV
+122 LNACLQLIGVLIV
-135 MHWGRD
+135 MHLGRD

-166 AALASS
+166 AALISS
-172 LWQLYFVYTNQWS
+172 LWPLYLVYTNQWS

-194 CVILTFVMVG
+194 CVILMFVMVG

-210 SKNKALDAMQ
+210 SKDKALDAMQ

-263 GEIVEG
+263 GEIIEG

-321 EMIHNAQSSKAEI
+321 EMIRNAQSSKAEI

-360 LIIAPKPDFW
+360 LIIAHKPDFW

-445 SVHSNIE
+445 SVHSKIE
-452 LLELLSLAGSIEKSS
+452 LSELLSLAGSIEKSS

-479 KEHNAPLKEMSEVK
+479 KERNAPLKEMSEVK
-493 VKMGFGIS
+493 VKTGFGIS
-501 AKVDYQGTKV
+501 AKT
-511 DYQGTKVDYQ
+511 DYQ
-521 GTKEIIKV
+521 GTKEVIKV

-540 LEIQENGILV
+540 LEIKENGILV

-558 KEDELLGAFVLEDLP
+558 KEDELLGVFVLEDLP
-573 KKGVKEHIAQ
+573 KKGVKEHITQ
-583 IKKLG
+583 IKNLG
-588 INTFLLSGD
+588 INTLLLSGD

-624 NKIKELKEQ
+624 NKIKELKEK

-655 AVVMAKGS
+655 AVVMANGS

-684 AIKLSQAT
+684 AIQLSQAA

-743 NAQRLRN
+743 NSQRLRN

>member
-27 SFVKKIEVNL
+27 SFVKKIEVSL
-37 LNKSANIEFDENETN
+37 LNQSANIEFDENQTN

-67 KKTLAEEK
+67 KKTLAKEK
-75 KEFFSPN
+75 KGFFSPN
-82 VKLALAVIFTLF
+82 VKLALAVVFTLF

-107 LLPESLLTINNHSNF
+107 LLPESLLTIDNHSNF
-122 LNACLQLIGTLIV
+122 LNACLQLIGALIV
-135 MHWGRD
+135 MHLGRD
-141 FYIQGFKALWH
+141 LYIQGFKALWH

-166 AALASS
+166 AALISS
-172 LWQLYFVYTNQWS
+172 LWPLYLVYTNQWS

-194 CVILTFVMVG
+194 CVILMFVMVG

-210 SKNKALDAMQ
+210 SKDKALDAMQ

-263 GEIVEG
+263 GEIIEG

-314 STLSQII
+314 STLSQIV
-321 EMIHNAQSSKAEI
+321 EMIYNAQSSKAEI

-346 PSVIAIAILAFVVW
+346 PSVIAISILAFVVW

-370 WNFGI
+370 WNFKI

-445 SVHSNIE
+445 SVHSKIE

-479 KEHNAPLKEMSEVK
+479 KERNAPLKEMSGVK
-493 VKMGFGIS
+493 VKTGFGIS
-501 AKVDYQGTKV
+501 AKTDYQGA
-511 DYQGTKVDYQ
+511 
-521 GTKEIIKV
+521 KEIIKV

-540 LEIQENGILV
+540 LEIKENGILV
-550 FVGRVISE
+550 FVGRAISE
-558 KEDELLGAFVLEDLP
+558 KEDELLGVFVLEDLP

-583 IKKLG
+583 IKNLG
-588 INTFLLSGD
+588 INTLLLSGD
-597 NRENVKKCALELGID
+597 NRENVKKCALELEID
-612 GYISNAKPQDKL
+612 DYISNAKPQDKL
-624 NKIKELKEQ
+624 NKIKELKEK

-663 DVSVQAADIVSF
+663 DVSVQTADIVSF

-743 NAQRLRN
+743 NSQRLRN

>member
-27 SFVKKIEVNL
+27 SFVKKIEVSL
-37 LNKSANIEFDENETN
+37 LNKSANIEFDENQTN

-67 KKTLAEEK
+67 KKTLAKEK
-75 KEFFSPN
+75 KGFFSPN
-82 VKLALAVIFTLF
+82 VKLALAVVFTLF

-107 LLPESLLTINNHSNF
+107 LLPESLLTTDNHSNF

-135 MHWGRD
+135 MHLGRD

-166 AALASS
+166 AALISS
-172 LWQLYFVYTNQWS
+172 LWPLYLVYTNQWS

-194 CVILTFVMVG
+194 CVILMFVMVG

-210 SKNKALDAMQ
+210 SKDKALDAMQ
-220 ALMKNAPKTALKMQ
+220 ALMKSAPKTALKMQ

-263 GEIVEG
+263 GEIIEG

-283 PVYKKVGDKVFSGTF
+283 PVYKKVGDKVFSGTL

-321 EMIHNAQSSKAEI
+321 EMIRNAQSSKAEI

-370 WNFGI
+370 WNFKI

-445 SVHSNIE
+445 SVHSKIE
-452 LLELLSLAGSIEKSS
+452 LLELLSLVGSIEKSS

-479 KEHNAPLKEMSEVK
+479 KERNAPLKEMSEVK
-493 VKMGFGIS
+493 VKTGFGIS
-501 AKVDYQGTKV
+501 AKTDYQGA
-511 DYQGTKVDYQ
+511 
-521 GTKEIIKV
+521 KETIKV

-540 LEIQENGILV
+540 LEIKENGILV
-550 FVGRVISE
+550 FVGRAISE
-558 KEDELLGAFVLEDLP
+558 KEDELLGVFVLEDLP

-583 IKKLG
+583 IKNLG
-588 INTFLLSGD
+588 INTLLLSGD

-612 GYISNAKPQDKL
+612 DYISNAKPQDKL
-624 NKIKELKEQ
+624 NKIKELKEK

-684 AIKLSQAT
+684 TIQLSQAT

-743 NAQRLRN
+743 NSQRLRN

>member
-1 MKESFYIEGMT
+1 MKESFYIDGMT

-27 SFVKKIEVNL
+27 SFVKKIEVSL
-37 LNKSANIEFDENETN
+37 LNKSANIEFDENQTN

-67 KKTLAEEK
+67 KKTLAKEK
-75 KEFFSPN
+75 KGFFSPN
-82 VKLALAVIFTLF
+82 VKLALAVVFTLF

-107 LLPESLLTINNHSNF
+107 LLPESLLTIDSHSNF
-122 LNACLQLIGTLIV
+122 LNACLQLIGALIV
-135 MHWGRD
+135 MHLGRD

-166 AALASS
+166 AALISS
-172 LWQLYFVYTNQWS
+172 LWPLYLVYTNQWS

-194 CVILTFVMVG
+194 CVILMFVMVG

-210 SKNKALDAMQ
+210 SKDKALDAMQ

-263 GEIVEG
+263 GEIIEG

-306 KATQNNKN
+306 KAMQNNKN

-346 PSVIAIAILAFVVW
+346 PSVITIAILAFVVW

-445 SVHSNIE
+445 SVHSKIE

-479 KEHNAPLKEMSEVK
+479 KERNAPLKEMSEIK
-493 VKMGFGIS
+493 VKTGFGIS
-501 AKVDYQGTKV
+501 AKTDYQGA
-511 DYQGTKVDYQ
+511 
-521 GTKEIIKV
+521 KEIIKV

-540 LEIQENGILV
+540 LEIKENGILV

-558 KEDELLGAFVLEDLP
+558 KEDELLGVFVLEDLP
-573 KKGVKEHIAQ
+573 KKGVKEHITQ
-583 IKKLG
+583 IKNLG
-588 INTFLLSGD
+588 IKTLLLSGD

-612 GYISNAKPQDKL
+612 DYISNAKPQDKL
-624 NKIKELKEQ
+624 NKIKELKEK

-684 AIKLSQAT
+684 AIQLSQAA

-732 AMSLSSVSVVL
+732 VMSLSSVSVVL
-743 NAQRLRN
+743 NSQRLRN

>member
-18 GIERSLGRK
+18 GIERSLGHK
-27 SFVKKIEVNL
+27 SFVKKIEVSL
-37 LNKSANIEFDENETN
+37 LNKSANIEFDENQTN

-67 KKTLAEEK
+67 KKTLAKEK
-75 KEFFSPN
+75 KGFFSPN
-82 VKLALAVIFTLF
+82 VKLALAVVFTLF

-107 LLPESLLTINNHSNF
+107 LLPESLLTIDNHSNF
-122 LNACLQLIGTLIV
+122 LNACLQLIGVLIV
-135 MHWGRD
+135 MHLGRD

-166 AALASS
+166 AALISS
-172 LWQLYFVYTNQWS
+172 LWPLYLVYTNQWS

-194 CVILTFVMVG
+194 CVILMFVMVG

-210 SKNKALDAMQ
+210 SKDKALDAMQ

-263 GEIVEG
+263 GEIIEG

-370 WNFGI
+370 WNFKI

-445 SVHSNIE
+445 SVHSKIE

-479 KEHNAPLKEMSEVK
+479 KERNAPLKKMSEVK
-493 VKMGFGIS
+493 VKTGFGIS
-501 AKVDYQGTKV
+501 AKVDYQGA
-511 DYQGTKVDYQ
+511 
-521 GTKEIIKV
+521 KEIIKV

-540 LEIQENGILV
+540 LEIKENGILV

-558 KEDELLGAFVLEDLP
+558 KEDELLGVFVLEDLP

-583 IKKLG
+583 IKNLG
-588 INTFLLSGD
+588 INTLLLSGD

-612 GYISNAKPQDKL
+612 DYISNAKPQDKL
-624 NKIKELKEQ
+624 SKIKELKEK

-684 AIKLSQAT
+684 AIQLSQAT

-743 NAQRLRN
+743 NSQRLRN

>member
-27 SFVKKIEVNL
+27 SFVKKIEVSL
-37 LNKSANIEFDENETN
+37 LNKSANIEFNENQTN

-67 KKTLAEEK
+67 KKTLAKEK
-75 KEFFSPN
+75 KGFFSPN
-82 VKLALAVIFTLF
+82 VKLALAVVFTLF

-107 LLPESLLTINNHSNF
+107 LLPESLLTIDNHSNF
-122 LNACLQLIGTLIV
+122 LNACLQLICVLIV
-135 MHWGRD
+135 MHLGRD

-166 AALASS
+166 AALISS
-172 LWQLYFVYTNQWS
+172 LWPLYLVYTNQWS

-194 CVILTFVMVG
+194 CVILMFVMVG

-210 SKNKALDAMQ
+210 SKGKALDAMQ
-220 ALMKNAPKTALKMQ
+220 SLMKNAPKTALKMQ
-234 NNQQIEVLVD
+234 DNQQIEVLVD

-263 GEIVEG
+263 GEIIEG

-370 WNFGI
+370 WNFKI

-445 SVHSNIE
+445 SVHSKIE
-452 LLELLSLAGSIEKSS
+452 LLELLSLASSIEKSS
-467 EHVIAKGIVEYA
+467 EHVIAKGVVEYA
-479 KEHNAPLKEMSEVK
+479 KERNAPLKEMSEVK
-493 VKMGFGIS
+493 VKTGFGIS
-501 AKVDYQGTKV
+501 AKTDYQGA
-511 DYQGTKVDYQ
+511 
-521 GTKEIIKV
+521 KEIIKV

-540 LEIQENGILV
+540 LEIKESGILV

-558 KEDELLGAFVLEDLP
+558 KEDELLGVFVLEDLP

-583 IKKLG
+583 IKNLG
-588 INTFLLSGD
+588 INTLLLSGD

-612 GYISNAKPQDKL
+612 DYISNAKPQDKL
-624 NKIKELKEQ
+624 NKIKELKEK

-684 AIKLSQAT
+684 AIQLSQAT

-743 NAQRLRN
+743 NSQRLRN

>member
-27 SFVKKIEVNL
+27 SFVKKIEVSL
-37 LNKSANIEFDENETN
+37 LNKSANIEFDENQTN

-67 KKTLAEEK
+67 KKTLAKEK
-75 KEFFSPN
+75 KGFFSPN
-82 VKLALAVIFTLF
+82 VKLALAVVFTLF
-94 VVYLSMGAMLSPS
+94 VVYLSMGAMISPS
-107 LLPESLLTINNHSNF
+107 LLPKSLLTIDNHSNF
-122 LNACLQLIGTLIV
+122 LNACIQLIGVLIV
-135 MHWGRD
+135 MHLGRD

-166 AALASS
+166 AALISS
-172 LWQLYFVYTNQWS
+172 LWPLYLVYTNQWS

-194 CVILTFVMVG
+194 CVILMFVMVG

-210 SKNKALDAMQ
+210 SKDKALDAMQ
-220 ALMKNAPKTALKMQ
+220 ALMKNAPKIALKMQ

-263 GEIVEG
+263 GEIIEG

-479 KEHNAPLKEMSEVK
+479 KERNAPLKEMSEVK
-493 VKMGFGIS
+493 VKTGFGIS
-501 AKVDYQGTKV
+501 AKTNYQGA
-511 DYQGTKVDYQ
+511 
-521 GTKEIIKV
+521 KEIIKV

-540 LEIQENGILV
+540 INTLEIKENGILV

-558 KEDELLGAFVLEDLP
+558 KEDELLGVFVLEDLP

-583 IKKLG
+583 IKNLG
-588 INTFLLSGD
+588 INTLLLSGD

-612 GYISNAKPQDKL
+612 DYISNAKPQDKL
-624 NKIKELKEQ
+624 NKIKELKEK

-684 AIKLSQAT
+684 AIQLSQAT

-743 NAQRLRN
+743 NSQRLRN

>member
-27 SFVKKIEVNL
+27 SFVKKIEVSL
-37 LNKSANIEFDENETN
+37 LNKSANIEFDENQTN

-67 KKTLAEEK
+67 KKTLAKEK
-75 KEFFSPN
+75 KGFFSPN
-82 VKLALAVIFTLF
+82 VKLALAVVFTLF

-107 LLPESLLTINNHSNF
+107 LLPESLLTIDNHSNF
-122 LNACLQLIGTLIV
+122 LNACLQLIGALIV
-135 MHWGRD
+135 MHLGRD

-166 AALASS
+166 AALISS
-172 LWQLYFVYTNQWS
+172 LWPLYLVYANQWS

-194 CVILTFVMVG
+194 CMILMFVMVG

-210 SKNKALDAMQ
+210 SKDKALDAMQ

-263 GEIVEG
+263 GEIIEG

-321 EMIHNAQSSKAEI
+321 EMIYNAQSSKAEI

-346 PSVIAIAILAFVVW
+346 PSVIAISILAFVVW

-370 WNFGI
+370 WNFKI

-425 VNTIVFDKTGTLTN
+425 INTIVFDKTGTLTN

-445 SVHSNIE
+445 SVHSKIE
-452 LLELLSLAGSIEKSS
+452 LLELLSLAISIEKSS

-479 KEHNAPLKEMSEVK
+479 KENNAPLKEMSEVK
-493 VKMGFGIS
+493 VKTGFGIS
-501 AKVDYQGTKV
+501 AKTDYQGA
-511 DYQGTKVDYQ
+511 
-521 GTKEIIKV
+521 KEIIKV

-540 LEIQENGILV
+540 LEIKENGILV

-558 KEDELLGAFVLEDLP
+558 KEDELLGVFVLEDLP

-583 IKKLG
+583 IKNLG
-588 INTFLLSGD
+588 INTLLLSGD

-612 GYISNAKPQDKL
+612 DYISNAKPQDKL
-624 NKIKELKEQ
+624 NKIKELKEK

-648 SLAMSDV
+648 SLAMSNV

-684 AIKLSQAT
+684 AIQLSQAT

-743 NAQRLRN
+743 NSQRLRN

>member
-12 CTACSS
+12 CAACSS

-27 SFVKKIEVNL
+27 SFVKKIEVSL
-37 LNKSANIEFDENETN
+37 LNKSANIEFDENQTN

-67 KKTLAEEK
+67 KKTLAKEK
-75 KEFFSPN
+75 KGFFSPN
-82 VKLALAVIFTLF
+82 VKLALAVVFTLF

-107 LLPESLLTINNHSNF
+107 LLPKSLLTIDNHSNF
-122 LNACLQLIGTLIV
+122 LNACLQLIGALIV
-135 MHWGRD
+135 MHLGRD
-141 FYIQGFKALWH
+141 FYIQGFKALWY

-166 AALASS
+166 AALISS
-172 LWQLYFVYTNQWS
+172 LWPLHLIYTNQWS

-194 CVILTFVMVG
+194 CVILMFVMVG

-210 SKNKALDAMQ
+210 SKDKALDAMQ

-263 GEIVEG
+263 GEIIEG

-314 STLSQII
+314 STLSQIT

-360 LIIAPKPDFW
+360 LIIAPKPDLW
-370 WNFGI
+370 WNFKI

-445 SVHSNIE
+445 SVHSKIE
-452 LLELLSLAGSIEKSS
+452 LLELLSLAGSIEKNS
-467 EHVIAKGIVEYA
+467 EHVIAKGVVEYA
-479 KEHNAPLKEMSEVK
+479 KERNAPLKEMSEVK

-501 AKVDYQGTKV
+501 AKTDYQGV
-511 DYQGTKVDYQ
+511 
-521 GTKEIIKV
+521 KETIKV

-540 LEIQENGILV
+540 LEIKENGILV
-550 FVGRVISE
+550 FVGRAISE
-558 KEDELLGAFVLEDLP
+558 KEDELLGVFVLEDLP

-583 IKKLG
+583 IKNLG
-588 INTFLLSGD
+588 INTLLLSGD

-624 NKIKELKEQ
+624 NKIKELKEK

-684 AIKLSQAT
+684 AIQLSQAT
-692 IKNIKENLFWAFCY
+692 IKNIKENLFWAFYY

-743 NAQRLRN
+743 NSQRLRN

>member
-27 SFVKKIEVNL
+27 SFVKKIEVSL
-37 LNKSANIEFDENETN
+37 LNKSANIEFDENQTN

-67 KKTLAEEK
+67 KKTLAKEK
-75 KEFFSPN
+75 KGFFSPN
-82 VKLALAVIFTLF
+82 VKLALAVVFALF

-107 LLPESLLTINNHSNF
+107 LLPESLLTIDNHSNF
-122 LNACLQLIGTLIV
+122 LNACLQLIGALIV
-135 MHWGRD
+135 MHLGRD

-166 AALASS
+166 AALISS
-172 LWQLYFVYTNQWS
+172 LWPLYLVYTNQWS

-194 CVILTFVMVG
+194 CVILMFVMVG

-210 SKNKALDAMQ
+210 SKDKALDAMQ
-220 ALMKNAPKTALKMQ
+220 SLMKNAPKTALKMQ
-234 NNQQIEVLVD
+234 DNQQIEVLVD

-263 GEIVEG
+263 GEIIEG

-370 WNFGI
+370 WNFKI

-425 VNTIVFDKTGTLTN
+425 INTIVFDKTGTLTN

-445 SVHSNIE
+445 SVHSKIE
-452 LLELLSLAGSIEKSS
+452 LLELLSLASSIEKSS

-479 KEHNAPLKEMSEVK
+479 KERNAPLKEMSEVK
-493 VKMGFGIS
+493 VKTGFGIS
-501 AKVDYQGTKV
+501 AKTDYQGA
-511 DYQGTKVDYQ
+511 
-521 GTKEIIKV
+521 KEIIKV

-540 LEIQENGILV
+540 LEIKESGILV
-550 FVGRVISE
+550 FVGRAISE
-558 KEDELLGAFVLEDLP
+558 KEDELLGVFVLEDLP

-583 IKKLG
+583 IKNLG
-588 INTFLLSGD
+588 INTLLLSGD
-597 NRENVKKCALELGID
+597 NRENVKKCVLELGID
-612 GYISNAKPQDKL
+612 DYISNAKPQDKL
-624 NKIKELKEQ
+624 NKIKELKEK

-684 AIKLSQAT
+684 AIQLSQAT

-743 NAQRLRN
+743 NSQRLRN

>member
-27 SFVKKIEVNL
+27 SFVKKIEVSL
-37 LNKSANIEFDENETN
+37 LNKSANIEFDENQTN

-67 KKTLAEEK
+67 KKTLAKEK
-75 KEFFSPN
+75 KGFFSPN
-82 VKLALAVIFTLF
+82 VKLALAVAFTLF

-107 LLPESLLTINNHSNF
+107 LLPESLLTIDNHSNF
-122 LNACLQLIGTLIV
+122 LNACLQLIGVLIV
-135 MHWGRD
+135 MHLGRD

-166 AALASS
+166 AALISS
-172 LWQLYFVYTNQWS
+172 LWPLYLVYTNQWS

-194 CVILTFVMVG
+194 CVILMFVMVG

-210 SKNKALDAMQ
+210 SKDEALDAMQ

-244 SIVVGDILKV
+244 SIVVGDILKI

-263 GEIVEG
+263 GEIIEG

-306 KATQNNKN
+306 KAMQNNKN

-370 WNFGI
+370 WNFKI

-445 SVHSNIE
+445 SVHSKIE

-479 KEHNAPLKEMSEVK
+479 KERNAPLKEMSEVK
-493 VKMGFGIS
+493 VKTGFGIS
-501 AKVDYQGTKV
+501 AKTDYQGA
-511 DYQGTKVDYQ
+511 
-521 GTKEIIKV
+521 KEIIKV

-540 LEIQENGILV
+540 LEIKENGILV

-558 KEDELLGAFVLEDLP
+558 KEDELLGVFVLEDLP

-583 IKKLG
+583 IKNLG
-588 INTFLLSGD
+588 INTLLLSGD

-612 GYISNAKPQDKL
+612 DYISNAKPQDKL
-624 NKIKELKEQ
+624 NKIKELKEK

-655 AVVMAKGS
+655 AVVMTKGS

-684 AIKLSQAT
+684 AIQLSQAT

-743 NAQRLRN
+743 NSQRLRN

>member
-27 SFVKKIEVNL
+27 SFVKKIEVSL
-37 LNKSANIEFDENETN
+37 LNKSVNIEFDENQTN

-67 KKTLAEEK
+67 KKTLAKEK
-75 KEFFSPN
+75 KGFFSPN
-82 VKLALAVIFTLF
+82 VKLALAVVFTLF

-107 LLPESLLTINNHSNF
+107 LLPESLLTIDNHSNF
-122 LNACLQLIGTLIV
+122 LNACLQLIGALIV
-135 MHWGRD
+135 MHLGRD

-166 AALASS
+166 AALISS
-172 LWQLYFVYTNQWS
+172 LWPLYLVYTNQWS

-194 CVILTFVMVG
+194 CVILMFVMVG

-210 SKNKALDAMQ
+210 SKDKALDAMQ

-263 GEIVEG
+263 GEIIEG

-321 EMIHNAQSSKAEI
+321 EMIYNAQSSKAEI

-346 PSVIAIAILAFVVW
+346 PSVITIAILAFVVW

-395 TPMSILVANQKA
+395 TPISILVANQKA

-445 SVHSNIE
+445 SVHSKIE

-479 KEHNAPLKEMSEVK
+479 KERNAPLKEMSEIK
-493 VKMGFGIS
+493 VKTGFGIS
-501 AKVDYQGTKV
+501 AKTDYQGA
-511 DYQGTKVDYQ
+511 
-521 GTKEIIKV
+521 KEIIKV

-540 LEIQENGILV
+540 LEIKENGILV

-558 KEDELLGAFVLEDLP
+558 KEDELLGVFVLEDLP
-573 KKGVKEHIAQ
+573 KKSVKEHIAQ
-583 IKKLG
+583 IKNLG
-588 INTFLLSGD
+588 INTLLLSGD

-612 GYISNAKPQDKL
+612 DYISNAKPQDKL
-624 NKIKELKEQ
+624 NKIKELKEK

-663 DVSVQAADIVSF
+663 DVSAQAADIVSF
-675 NNDIKSVYS
+675 NNDIKSGYS
-684 AIKLSQAT
+684 AIQLSQAT

-743 NAQRLRN
+743 NSQRLRN

>member
-27 SFVKKIEVNL
+27 SFVKKIEVSL
-37 LNKSANIEFDENETN
+37 LNKSANIEFDENQTN

-67 KKTLAEEK
+67 KKTLAKEK
-75 KEFFSPN
+75 KGFFNPN
-82 VKLALAVIFTLF
+82 VKLALAVVFTLF

-107 LLPESLLTINNHSNF
+107 LLPESLLTIDNHSNF
-122 LNACLQLIGTLIV
+122 LNACLQLIGALIV
-135 MHWGRD
+135 MHLGRD

-166 AALASS
+166 AALISS
-172 LWQLYFVYTNQWS
+172 LWPLYLVYTDQWS

-194 CVILTFVMVG
+194 CVILMFVMVG

-210 SKNKALDAMQ
+210 SKDKALDAMQ

-263 GEIVEG
+263 GEIIEG

-321 EMIHNAQSSKAEI
+321 EMIYNAQSSKAEI

-346 PSVIAIAILAFVVW
+346 PSVIAISILAFMVW

-370 WNFGI
+370 WNFKI

-425 VNTIVFDKTGTLTN
+425 INTIVFDKTGTLTN

-452 LLELLSLAGSIEKSS
+452 LLELLSLALSIEKSS

-479 KEHNAPLKEMSEVK
+479 KENNAPLKEMSEVK
-493 VKMGFGIS
+493 VKTGFGIS
-501 AKVDYQGTKV
+501 AKTNYQGA
-511 DYQGTKVDYQ
+511 
-521 GTKEIIKV
+521 KEIIKV

-540 LEIQENGILV
+540 LEIKENGILV
-550 FVGRVISE
+550 FVGRTINE
-558 KEDELLGAFVLEDLP
+558 KEDELLGVFVLEDLP

-583 IKKLG
+583 IKNLG
-588 INTFLLSGD
+588 INTLLLSGD

-612 GYISNAKPQDKL
+612 DYISNAKPQDKL
-624 NKIKELKEQ
+624 NKIKELKEK

-684 AIKLSQAT
+684 AIQLSQAT

-743 NAQRLRN
+743 NSQRLRN

>member
-27 SFVKKIEVNL
+27 SFVKKIEVSL
-37 LNKSANIEFDENETN
+37 LNKSTNIEFDENQTN

-67 KKTLAEEK
+67 KKTLAKEK
-75 KEFFSPN
+75 KGFFSPN
-82 VKLALAVIFTLF
+82 VKLALAVVFTLF

-107 LLPESLLTINNHSNF
+107 LLPESLLTIDSHSNF
-122 LNACLQLIGTLIV
+122 LNACLQLIGALIV
-135 MHWGRD
+135 MHLGRD

-166 AALASS
+166 AALISS
-172 LWQLYFVYTNQWS
+172 LWPLYLVYTNQWS

-194 CVILTFVMVG
+194 CVILMFVMVG

-210 SKNKALDAMQ
+210 SKDKALDAMQ

-263 GEIVEG
+263 GEIIEG

-370 WNFGI
+370 WNFKI

-445 SVHSNIE
+445 SVHSKIE

-479 KEHNAPLKEMSEVK
+479 KERNAPLKEMSEVK
-493 VKMGFGIS
+493 VKTGFGIS
-501 AKVDYQGTKV
+501 AKTNYQGA
-511 DYQGTKVDYQ
+511 
-521 GTKEIIKV
+521 KEIIKV

-540 LEIQENGILV
+540 INTLEIKENGILV

-558 KEDELLGAFVLEDLP
+558 KEDELLGVFVLEDLP
-573 KKGVKEHIAQ
+573 KKGVKEHTAQ
-583 IKKLG
+583 IKNLG
-588 INTFLLSGD
+588 INTLLLSGD

-612 GYISNAKPQDKL
+612 DYISNAKPQDKL
-624 NKIKELKEQ
+624 NKIKELKEK

-684 AIKLSQAT
+684 AIQLSQAT

-743 NAQRLRN
+743 NSQRLRN